1 MDVGIRCIWQLPSG
15 AALIEIKSSVPSHSA
30 GDVHQAARHLE
41 TLFLKIEKRSGGH
54 AVAMAHIKRLS
65 QAADDSLYC

>member
-1 MDVGIRCIWQLPSG
+1 MDVGIWYIWQLPSG

-41 TLFLKIEKRSGGH
+41 TLFLKIGSFAEVRWTC
-54 AVAMAHIKRLS
+54 LS
-65 QAADDSLYC
+65 DHSH